1 MTAITPLA
9 LTRPWASGTLAAALL
24 MVLSPARAL
33 DPWDTQ
39 SRIAL
44 DAATPWRADQALP
57 IVPAPSPATPVAARY
72 TLAQLTQLA
81 LQHNPDTRAAWAA
94 AQAAAAEL
102 GIATADYLPSIDA
115 NASATRS
122 RSATSSGAPLP
133 RQTRYNAN
141 LSVSYLLFDF
151 GARGATRDAAR
162 AGLIA
167 ANLDQNQAIQ
177 NVVLA
182 VEQAY
187 YQLLGLQALEV
198 ATEQSLNTA
207 EANLSAVKR
216 RVAAGLATVGD
227 VYQVETTVAQA
238 RLNLQQAQGQAA
250 AARGTLA
257 TAAGLAVDTPL
268 PLEPWPTQAPIA
280 EVTAVVEELLTQARA
295 QRPELIAA
303 QARVEAAQASRRAA
317 AAGGWPTLSL
327 TGNSGRTRFVDQD
340 DFPQS
345 TVGLT
350 LAVPLFN
357 GFRTTYEVRRAEAN
371 RAQAEADRDRLY
383 YDVQRQVWEAYY
395 NQRTAAATITS
406 ALALQRSARQAAEVA
421 RARYR
426 AGVGTVLEVLST
438 QTAESQADVQTI
450 QAQLNWYVGV
460 AQLAHALGTLG
471 PNGSNATE
479 ITTP

>member
-1 MTAITPLA
+1 MTSLA
-9 LTRPWASGTLAAALL
+9 LARPWVPVTLATALL
-24 MVLSPARAL
+24 MVMSPARAL
-33 DPWDTQ
+33 DPWDTH
-39 SRIAL
+39 SRIAP
-44 DAATPWRADQALP
+44 DAATPWRADHALP
-57 IVPAPSPATPVAARY
+57 VVPAPSPVTAAAARY

-94 AQAAAAEL
+94 AQAAAADL

-187 YQLLGLQALEV
+187 YQLLGLQALEL
-198 ATEQSLNTA
+198 ATQQSLTTA
-207 EANLSAVKR
+207 EANLEAVKR

-238 RLNLQQAQGQAA
+238 RLNLQQAQGQSAG
-250 AARGTLA
+250 ARGALA

-268 PLEPWPTQAPIA
+268 ALEPWPTQAPIA
-280 EVTAVVEELLTQARA
+280 EVTTVVEELLTRAKAR
-295 QRPELIAA
+295 RPELIAA
-303 QARVEAAQASRRAA
+303 QSRVEAAHANRRAA
-317 AAGGWPTLSL
+317 AAGGRPTLSL

-345 TVGLT
+345 SIGLT
-350 LAVPLFN
+350 LTVPLFN

-371 RAQAEADRDRLY
+371 RAAAEAERDRLY

-395 NQRTAAATITS
+395 NQRTAAATITN
-406 ALALQRSARQAAEVA
+406 AQALQRSARQAAEVA

-426 AGVGTVLEVLST
+426 AGIGTVLEVLST
-438 QTAESQADVQTI
+438 QTAESQADVQAI

-471 PNGSNATE
+471 PSGDDAPAVTA
-479 ITTP
+479 P